1 MLNISDTP
9 ISTASFEEYPTF
21 QQTRSAKSYRL
32 FRWLL
37 AFFSLFLII
46 LFLPWTQNVR
56 TKGKIT
62 TLTPDNRPQ
71 SVYATIGGRVEKWY
85 VREGDVVRKGDTL
98 AFLSEVKV
106 DYMDTSLLL
115 RTKEQIQAKNA
126 AVQSYEGKAGALLS
140 QIAALESARDFKISQ
155 TKNKISQYRYKIIAD
170 STDWAASKLD
180 AQIAEAQYIRTDS
193 MYAKGIKSLTDLEEK
208 RRKMQET
215 QAKRTSYEN
224 KLLTTR
230 AELLNA
236 QIELNGIASEYADKI
251 AKSQSDRFSTLSDK
265 SDAQGTTS
273 KLQSQYSSYQKRAEY
288 YHIIAPQD
296 GFVSKILKKGLG
308 EIIKENDELLTIIPK
323 TEDLAVEMYV
333 RAMDYPLL
341 AVGEKVSLVFD
352 GFPAFVF
359 SGWQA
364 ASYGTFWG
372 KISVV
377 DNIAN
382 ELGMYRVLVSPD
394 PTQRPWGAALRVG
407 AGAEGMI
414 MLNDVCVWYE
424 LWRQLN
430 GFPPEFY
437 EVDAPDKVKNKAPIN
452 TLKK

>member
-1 MLNISDTP
+1 MLNISEQEL
-9 ISTASFEEYPTF
+9 STAPLESYPTF
-21 QQTRSAKSYRL
+21 QRIKTRAAYKP
-32 FRWLL
+32 FRWLVSFAVVGL
-37 AFFSLFLII
+37 VL

-56 TKGKIT
+56 AKGKIT
-62 TLTPDNRPQ
+62 TLSPDNRPQ

-85 VREGDVVRKGDTL
+85 VREGDRVRRGDTL

-106 DYMDTSLLL
+106 DYMDTALLT
-115 RTKEQIQAKNA
+115 RTKEQISAKND
-126 AVQSYEGKAGALLS
+126 AVQSYEGKATALLS
-140 QIAALESARDFKISQ
+140 QIAALEAARDYKISQ
-155 TKNKISQYRYKIIAD
+155 TKNKIIQYKYKIIAD
-170 STDWAASKLD
+170 STDWAASILD
-180 AQIAEAQYIRTDS
+180 AQIAEQQYIRTDS
-193 MYAKGIKSLTDLEEK
+193 MYVRGIKSLTDLEEK

-224 KLLTTR
+224 KLLTTK

-236 QIELNGIASEYADKI
+236 QIELSGIVSEYADKI
-251 AKSQSDRFSTLSDK
+251 SKSKSDRFSTLSDK
-265 SDAQGTTS
+265 FDAISTTS
-273 KLQSQYSSYQKRAEY
+273 KLQNQYSSYQKRAEY
-288 YHIIAPQD
+288 YFVLAPQD

-308 EIIKENDELLTIIPK
+308 EIIKENDELLTIIPN
-323 TEDLAVEMYV
+323 TEDLAVEMYI

-341 AVGEKVSLVFD
+341 AIGEKVSLVFD

-372 KISVV
+372 EIAVV

-382 ELGMYRVLVSPD
+382 ESGMYRVLVRPD
-394 PTQRPWGAALRVG
+394 ASQRAWGAALRVG
-407 AGAEGMI
+407 TGAEGMI
-414 MLNDVCVWYE
+414 MLNDVPVWYE

-437 EVDAPDKVKNKAPIN
+437 EVDAPDKVKTKAPIN